1 MLIMNICPTVSRT
14 LMRSTPTDFSLV
26 SLACSAGGFSER
38 GCLSSAPPETPVQP
52 ASATSKTARTR
63 SAWKPLTD
71 FRSIRGSILASSK
84 SSPSRQSGQF
94 TAEDGCSLG
103 YSSFGVIK
111 LIYESGTLAAAG
123 APRSDLPEPFVWDGR
138 TRQWRA
144 PANAYRGAILRL
156 RESETPHEDLAAAF
170 ERSSLESRVALA
182 PRPYQREALAAWRR
196 EGLRGVVVLPTG
208 AGKTAVA
215 VRAIE
220 RVGRSTLVVVPTLAL
235 LKQWYSV
242 LSDSFGSSITVG
254 LLGGGYHEITP
265 LTVTTYDSAYIHAER
280 YGDRFALVVYDEV
293 HHLPA
298 EKYAVIPQMLLAPYS
313 LGLTATPE
321 RPDGGHEL
329 LPGLVGPVVYRRS
342 PEDLAGTYLAPY
354 ETVTIPVEL
363 TAAER
368 VEYEEADAVYRD
380 FLKKHRLSMRSP
392 EDWQRFIM
400 VASTSHSGGR
410 EALLAARRRREIRAS
425 AERKGATLESLLKQH
440 WQDRTIVFTKS
451 VEEVYTL
458 STRFL
463 IPGITYET
471 PARER
476 KEILDRFRE
485 GRYRAIIASDV
496 LNEGVDVPDAGVAII
511 LAGSASRREYVQRLG
526 RILRPR
532 EGKQAI
538 LYELVTAAT
547 GEEAASRRRRESFRG
562 APA

>member
-1 MLIMNICPTVSRT
+1 M
-14 LMRSTPTDFSLV
+14 
-26 SLACSAGGFSER
+26 
-38 GCLSSAPPETPVQP
+38 
-52 ASATSKTARTR
+52 
-63 SAWKPLTD
+63 
-71 FRSIRGSILASSK
+71 
-84 SSPSRQSGQF
+84 
-94 TAEDGCSLG
+94 
-103 YSSFGVIK
+103 IK
-111 LIYESGTLAAAG
+111 LFYESGTLVAAG
-123 APRSDLPEPFVWDGR
+123 ASRSDLPGSFVWDGR

-144 PANAYRGAILRL
+144 PADAYRGAILRL

-242 LSDSFGSSITVG
+242 LTDAFGHSATVG

-280 YGDRFALVVYDEV
+280 YGDRFALVIYDEV

-298 EKYAVIPQMLLAPYS
+298 PKNAIIPKMLLAPYS

-321 RPDGGHEL
+321 RPDGGHDL
-329 LPGLVGPVVYRRS
+329 LPDLVGPIAYRRS
-342 PEDLAGTYLAPY
+342 PEELAGTYLAPF
-354 ETVTIPVEL
+354 ELVRVPIEL
-363 TAAER
+363 TAQER
-368 VEYEEADAVYRD
+368 FEYAQADAVYRD
-380 FLKKHRLSMRSP
+380 FLNKHRLVVRSP
-392 EDWQRFIM
+392 EDWQRFIL

-410 EALLAARRRREIRAS
+410 EALLAARRRREIQEGAM
-425 AERKGATLESLLKQH
+425 RKVATLETLLRRH
-440 WQDRTIVFTKS
+440 WDDRCLVFAKS
-451 VEEVYTL
+451 VDEVYSL
-458 STRFL
+458 SRRFL
-463 IPGITYET
+463 IPGVTYET

-532 EGKQAI
+532 EGKRAT
-538 LYELVTAAT
+538 LYELVTAET
-547 GEEAASRRRRESFRG
+547 GEVFAARRRRE
-562 APA
+562 ALL